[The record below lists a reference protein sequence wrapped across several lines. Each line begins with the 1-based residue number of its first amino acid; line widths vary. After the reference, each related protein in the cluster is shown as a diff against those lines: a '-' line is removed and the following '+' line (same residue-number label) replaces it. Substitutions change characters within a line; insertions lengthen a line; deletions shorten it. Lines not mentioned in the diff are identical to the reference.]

1 MTTRIYY
8 RPGPLLSVIQS
19 VDTHVFY
26 RIFQNRLLS
35 TYPLLSRVAR
45 FISFTADGWLYS
57 LIIPLVIVFKPGQ
70 AATTLLLAT
79 AGFTVERVIYTLLK
93 SIIRRRRPPNS
104 LEGITSLII
113 ASDEFSLPSGH
124 TCAAFFFVTFLV
136 IALSPLFI
144 PLYLWALLVGLSR
157 VILGVHFPCDILA
170 GALIGIS
177 IALCVA

>member
-1 MTTRIYY
+1 M
-8 RPGPLLSVIQS
+8 IQN
-19 VDTHVFY
+19 VDTRFFY
-26 RIFQNRLLS
+26 RVFQNRLLR
-35 TYPLLSRVAR
+35 TYPLLSRAAR
-45 FISFTADGWLYS
+45 FISFTADGWFYS

-70 AATTLLLAT
+70 AGTTLLLAG
-79 AGFTVERVIYTLLK
+79 AGFTVERIIYTLLK
-93 SIIRRRRPPNS
+93 STIRRPRPPNS
-104 LEGITSLII
+104 LEGITSLIK

-177 IALCVA
+177 IALCVTW